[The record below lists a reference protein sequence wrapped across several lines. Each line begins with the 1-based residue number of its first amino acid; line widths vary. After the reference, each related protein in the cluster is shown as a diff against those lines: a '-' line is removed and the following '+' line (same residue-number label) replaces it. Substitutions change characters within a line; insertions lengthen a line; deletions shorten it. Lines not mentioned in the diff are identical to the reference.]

1 MSNPIRSLIQAVK
14 ERLSPAVTAPPA
26 DETQPAPAPEAISM
40 AHVWVADPNAL
51 KLRITPMI
59 LPMGEKRLYSAPEET
74 LESPLAQSIFE
85 IGGIESVE
93 LESAAVTVHMT
104 EDSDWDAIMQRIPEV
119 IREHMESGLLAVDG
133 LHPQPKAQPAG
144 KSRYNFGFKQVSS
157 ESRPREEQ
165 LEIVRHLLDEEI
177 NPAVAA
183 HGGYFN
189 LIDVRDDTVYVQL
202 GGGCQGC
209 GMVDVTLRQGVEQRM
224 REVLP
229 EMVALVDVTD
239 HASGDNPFYQP
250 SK

>member
-14 ERLSPAVTAPPA
+14 ARFTPAVTARP
-26 DETQPAPAPEAISM
+26 DGQTQPAPTPDAISM

-59 LPMGEKRLYSAPEET
+59 LPMGEKRLYNAPET
-74 LESPLAQSIFE
+74 ALESPLAQSIFE
-85 IGGIESVE
+85 IGRIESVE
-93 LESAAVTVHMT
+93 LESAALTVYMT
-104 EDSDWDAIMQRIPEV
+104 EDSDWDAIMHRIPEV
-119 IREHMESGLLAVDG
+119 VREHMESGLLAVDG
-133 LHPQPKAQPAG
+133 LDPQPRAKPAG
-144 KSRYNFGFKQVSS
+144 KSKYNFGFREVSTN
-157 ESRPREEQ
+157 SRPREEQ
-165 LEIVRHLLDEEI
+165 VEIVRHLLDEEI

-183 HGGYFN
+183 HGGHFN

-229 EMVALVDVTD
+229 EMVALIDVTD